1 MSTENNSP
9 APDREIIDR
18 AERLKEALKLA
29 GGAAAVARKIG
40 MPMPTL
46 NNYIAGRDMK
56 ASAVVAL
63 ADGCGV
69 SVEWLAT
76 GRGDIS
82 RGHQSGNSEMASY
95 FGDYLYKPANFMG
108 LCLLLSLCQE
118 YHHRGGE
125 VPTLADV
132 FGWIGPLYPK
142 AHKLQDKK
150 IEFNAEGTIL

>member
-1 MSTENNSP
+1 MSTESNVP

-18 AERLKEALKLA
+18 AERLKEALRDA

-76 GRGDIS
+76 GRGDIAPG
-82 RGHQSGNSEMASY
+82 RQSE
-95 FGDYLYKPANFMG
+95 G
-108 LCLLLSLCQE
+108 LALSLI
-118 YHHRGGE
+118 H
-125 VPTLADV
+125 
-132 FGWIGPLYPK
+132 I
-142 AHKLQDKK
+142 
-150 IEFNAEGTIL
+150 

>member
-1 MSTENNSP
+1 MSTESNVP

-18 AERLKEALKLA
+18 AERLKEALRDA

-76 GRGDIS
+76 GRGDIAPG
-82 RGHQSGNSEMASY
+82 RQSEGLASY
-95 FGDYLYKPANFMG
+95 FGEYLYKSANFMG

-125 VPTLADV
+125 VPTLEDV
-132 FGWIGPLYPK
+132 FEWIGPLYPK
-142 AHKLQDKK
+142 AHKLQVKK

>member
-1 MSTENNSP
+1 MSIESNVP

-18 AERLKEALKLA
+18 SERLKEALKFA

-56 ASAVVAL
+56 ASAIVAL

-76 GRGDIS
+76 GRGDMS
-82 RGHQSGNSEMASY
+82 PGRQDGGMTSY
-95 FGDYLYKPANFMG
+95 FGEYLYKPANFMS

-125 VPTLADV
+125 IPTLADV
-132 FGWIGPLYPK
+132 FGWIAPLYPK
-142 AHKLQDKK
+142 AQKLQDKK